1 MNKYYIGTQIVYK
14 EVLNVPENQAWTF
27 LPTNENEMHQTK
39 GTISKEGRSNT

>member
-27 LPTNENEMHQTK
+27 FTYE
-39 GTISKEGRSNT
+39 